1 MYSHEEAIEASLKY
15 FKGDRLAT
23 DAFISKY
30 ALKDVKGNL
39 FERTP
44 DDMHKRLAREFSRI
58 ENNYLNPLSEDEIYN
73 LLKDF
78 KYIIPGGSP
87 MMGIGNDNLLTSLSN
102 CFVIESP
109 YDSYPGIMNTE
120 QQMVSIMKRRGGV
133 GLAIDSL
140 RSKNIPTTSVSEKSS
155 GIVLFSERYS
165 NTTREVA
172 QDGRRGAL
180 MISCRV
186 DHPDIEMFIEAK
198 TDLNKIT
205 GANVS
210 VMITD
215 SFMEAVKSDS
225 DYELYFEMPSGLRY
239 GKFTSARSVWN
250 KIIQSAWK
258 SAEPGVL
265 FWDTI
270 LRESPADC
278 YAQYGFKTVSTN
290 PCLVGETI
298 VAVADGRNGVSIKEL
313 SEKGEPF
320 PVYSARENK
329 SSNRKEFWKAEI
341 KNAIAFYSG
350 NKKVIEVVLSDGSSF
365 KCTNDHLLAKSKGGY
380 IKAEDSVGF
389 YLSKFFTFSE
399 KNNKKSYR
407 TINSINNGY
416 SRQYSMMFK
425 YNFGD
430 YDGKLFNVDHIDSDS
445 TNDDLSNLKLVSIE
459 NHKSITDRSG
469 KNNPINKINKELL
482 SYLQKEKNLLANSKK
497 YNWSKER
504 LEEALKTFHE
514 NNTKPVFTD
523 KNCDLTEDV
532 YVSKIV
538 ECGFEDV
545 YDLKVEDNHNFYI
558 ITNTDDSKF
567 LNSSGVLVHNCGE
580 IPLSPFDSCR
590 LMALN
595 LYSYVVNQFTND
607 SYFDYELFD
616 KHVRIAQRLMDDM
629 VDLEIEKIN
638 SIIKKIENDVDPEE
652 LKQIELKT
660 WKSVKEAAING
671 RRTGLGITAE
681 GDMLAALGL
690 RYGSDEGIEVSERVH
705 KIMAMSSY
713 KSSIEMAKERGCFP
727 IFNQELEKNNP
738 FLKRIFP
745 TLYCGVNDYHQHGR
759 RNIANLTIAPTG
771 TVSLMTQTTSGIEPV
786 FMVRYERKRKVQVKG
801 LNTTTDE
808 KGDIWEKYY
817 VIHPKFIDWYELNWY
832 KIDSNWFD
840 IDYKP
845 SLEDCDDETFNKIFK
860 ASPYYKSTA
869 NDIDWVAK
877 VKMQGRIQKWIDH
890 SISVTV
896 NLPNNTTVET
906 VDKIYMTAYEV
917 GCKGLTIYRD
927 GCRQGILTNI
937 ESKSSE
943 FNYIDAPKRDKSLSC
958 DIYTKTA
965 LGRDFTIIVGLM
977 NKKPY
982 EIFAFEQ
989 LSNTEFPRDIKKG
1002 TLTKV
1007 KSRVYKLAGIKGD
1020 KEYIVENILTLMKED
1035 ELVNTRRYSLQLRHG
1050 INPFYIH
1057 EQIDKYATITSFD
1070 KVIGRVLKMYTNG
1083 EKTKDLC
1090 PQCGALLVMQD
1101 GCEKCVNCTYSK
1113 CG

>member
-1 MYSHEEAIEASLKY
+1 MYSYEEAIEASLKY
-15 FKGDRLAT
+15 FKGDKLAT

-39 FERTP
+39 LERTP

-58 ENNYLNPLSEDEIYN
+58 ENNYPNPLPEDEIYN

-102 CFVIESP
+102 CFVIGSP
-109 YDSYPGIMNTE
+109 YDSYSGIMNTE
-120 QQMVSIMKRRGGV
+120 QQMVSVMKRRGGV
-133 GLAIDSL
+133 GVAIDSL

-155 GIVLFSERYS
+155 GVVLFSERYS

-186 DHPDIEMFIEAK
+186 DHPDIVDFIEAK

-215 SFMEAVKSDS
+215 SFMEAVKNDS

-290 PCLVGETI
+290 PC
-298 VAVADGRNGVSIKEL
+298 
-313 SEKGEPF
+313 
-320 PVYSARENK
+320 
-329 SSNRKEFWKAEI
+329 
-341 KNAIAFYSG
+341 
-350 NKKVIEVVLSDGSSF
+350 
-365 KCTNDHLLAKSKGGY
+365 
-380 IKAEDSVGF
+380 
-389 YLSKFFTFSE
+389 
-399 KNNKKSYR
+399 
-407 TINSINNGY
+407 
-416 SRQYSMMFK
+416 
-425 YNFGD
+425 
-430 YDGKLFNVDHIDSDS
+430 
-445 TNDDLSNLKLVSIE
+445 
-459 NHKSITDRSG
+459 
-469 KNNPINKINKELL
+469 
-482 SYLQKEKNLLANSKK
+482 
-497 YNWSKER
+497 
-504 LEEALKTFHE
+504 
-514 NNTKPVFTD
+514 
-523 KNCDLTEDV
+523 
-532 YVSKIV
+532 
-538 ECGFEDV
+538 
-545 YDLKVEDNHNFYI
+545 
-558 ITNTDDSKF
+558 
-567 LNSSGVLVHNCGE
+567 GE

-595 LYSYVVNQFTND
+595 LYSYVVNPFTNN

-616 KHVRIAQRLMDDM
+616 NHVHIAQRLMDDI
-629 VDLEIEKIN
+629 VDLEVEKIN

-652 LKQIELKT
+652 LKQVELKT
-660 WKSVKEAAING
+660 WRKIKEAAING

-705 KIMAMSSY
+705 KIMAVSSY

-727 IFNQELEKNNP
+727 VCNTELEKNNP

-745 TLYCGVNDYHQHGR
+745 TLYCEANDYHKYGR

-786 FMVRYERKRKVQVKG
+786 FMVRYKRKRKVQVKG
-801 LNTTTDE
+801 KNTTTDNQ
-808 KGDIWEKYY
+808 GDIWEEYY

-840 IDYKP
+840 INYKP
-845 SLEDCDDETFNKIFK
+845 SIEDCDDETFNKIFK

-943 FNYIDAPKRDKSLSC
+943 FNYIDAPKRGKSLNC

-977 NKKPY
+977 NEKPY

-989 LSNTEFPRDIKKG
+989 LSNTEFPKDIKKG
-1002 TLTKV
+1002 VLTKT
-1007 KSRVYKLAGIKGD
+1007 KSRVYKLSGVRGD
-1020 KEYIVENILTLMKED
+1020 KEYMVENILSLMKED

-1090 PQCGALLVMQD
+1090 PQCGSLLVMQD
-1101 GCEKCVNCTYSK
+1101 GCEKCPNCIYSK
-1113 CG
+1113 C